1 MGPFIAT
8 SLYYYLLELDG
19 QSILIYSKNELKTSN
34 HISFL
39 FPGWL
44 ALQPMVPWIE
54 PFLSPQQ
61 QILDDCNAFCSLEM

>member
-19 QSILIYSKNELKTSN
+19 QPILIYSKNETLVSC
-34 HISFL
+34 FL
-39 FPGWL
+39 DGLLYSQWFL
-44 ALQPMVPWIE
+44 WIE

-61 QILDDCNAFCSLEM
+61 QILDDCNALCSLEM